1 MFDSSN
7 IPTFDFATSEDL
19 SFGMEL
25 ELQIVSPYTGAL
37 APSSIELLEALNKAD
52 ENAAKRC
59 TLEATL
65 ATIEMNTSVHVDADA
80 MLGEAQT
87 LVKSLIDVADAMN
100 LLIRGGGTH
109 VKQFWNDR
117 VVAPTERAQ
126 ELTQR
131 FGFLP
136 KRFSTYGMHVHI
148 GASSVDR
155 ALLIGNGLQ
164 ALAPLFIALSAASPF
179 LQMTDTGFCVARPL
193 EPLVY
198 PHGGPMPK
206 LKNWSEFETLAAHI
220 FSTELAFS
228 LKDIYWDVRPKPEFG
243 TVEVRVFDTP
253 LSVHKAVALA
263 AFTRAC
269 AGLILDGILVLPD
282 AAAPPPTAERISRFM
297 ACRDGLNAVLF
308 DSFEQTYK
316 PARQWFAELCE
327 RMQAGCNSS
336 SDLQHIKALQHSL
349 QLEEDH
355 QVMREAW
362 KEAHAPYRQA
372 PDVLLAH
379 YCSTLSRRLLKPL
392 QS

>member
-1 MFDSSN
+1 MVESNN
-7 IPTFDFATSEDL
+7 IPTFYFATSEDL

-52 ENAAKRC
+52 EKAAKRC

-65 ATIEMNTSVHVDADA
+65 ATIEMNTSVHIDADA
-80 MLGEAQT
+80 MLEEAQT
-87 LVKSLIDVADAMN
+87 LVKSLTDVADAMN

-109 VKQFWNDR
+109 MTQFWNDR

-126 ELTQR
+126 ELTKR

-148 GASSVDR
+148 GASSVDH

-164 ALAPLFIALSAASPF
+164 ALVPLFIALSAASPF
-179 LQMTDTGFCVARPL
+179 LQMTDTGFCAARPL

-198 PHGGPMPK
+198 PHGGPMPRFK
-206 LKNWSEFETLAAHI
+206 SWSEFQTLAADI

-269 AGLILDGILVLPD
+269 ARLILDGSLVLPD
-282 AAAPPPTAERISRFM
+282 TPSPPTAERVSRFM
-297 ACRDGLNAVLF
+297 ACRDGLEAVLF
-308 DSFEQTYK
+308 DPFEQVWK
-316 PARQWFAELCE
+316 PARLWFSNLCE
-327 RMQAGCNSS
+327 MIKSVCGHTT
-336 SDLQHIKALQHSL
+336 DLQHIQALHESSQAEQDY
-349 QLEEDH
+349 QL
-355 QVMREAW
+355 MRDAW
-362 KEAHAPYRQA
+362 QDAHAPYRQA
-372 PDVLLAH
+372 LDVLLVH
-379 YCSTLSRRLLKPL
+379 YSNTLSSLLLKPFP
-392 QS
+392 